1 MPTIADICHSDSHL
15 SDVQIHILEKSEP
28 FLQFAADL
36 AQRRLAL
43 FVPSSKEGFLVS
55 AAVRKPLFAAEGK
68 ADTSV
73 GAIVACGDEP
83 VIVDVFTQRRS
94 LTAHKEVDYGRTES
108 MTVYPFVDNGGKVIA
123 VLSFTGEVAA
133 DKQLLTETAFSILQV
148 PASADE
154 AGLYGRLSVQDG
166 VIIVD
171 KGGRII
177 YADDTAEKIMRLRG
191 RTSPLKGESVF
202 TDFADLSAARHALVT
217 RQGTTEEI
225 NSPESSLT
233 LRAIPLVRGGKLFQ
247 LVLVLTERTEIRR
260 KEEEL
265 QVKHSVIKEI
275 HHRVKNNLQ
284 TVAGILRMQMRRVE
298 HEEARDALQEALN
311 RILGIALVHDT
322 LAYGE
327 EERIDLAKLGESLL
341 GLTVSSL
348 TEIRE
353 RIRTHF
359 NGEAIFVSSGV
370 GVSAALILNELLTN
384 SVLHGFSDDG
394 CGDIYLSVKR
404 RNGQCILV
412 VTDTGKGMEPGI
424 DGKKRLGLEIVKTV
438 AEKDLHGSFSI
449 CANQPCGTTATVT
462 FPYIEE

>member
-1 MPTIADICHSDSHL
+1 
-15 SDVQIHILEKSEP
+15 
-28 FLQFAADL
+28 
-36 AQRRLAL
+36 
-43 FVPSSKEGFLVS
+43 
-55 AAVRKPLFAAEGK
+55 
-68 ADTSV
+68 
-73 GAIVACGDEP
+73 
-83 VIVDVFTQRRS
+83 
-94 LTAHKEVDYGRTES
+94 
-108 MTVYPFVDNGGKVIA
+108 
-123 VLSFTGEVAA
+123 
-133 DKQLLTETAFSILQV
+133 
-148 PASADE
+148 
-154 AGLYGRLSVQDG
+154 
-166 VIIVD
+166 
-171 KGGRII
+171 
-177 YADDTAEKIMRLRG
+177 
-191 RTSPLKGESVF
+191 
-202 TDFADLSAARHALVT
+202 
-217 RQGTTEEI
+217 
-225 NSPESSLT
+225 
-233 LRAIPLVRGGKLFQ
+233 
-247 LVLVLTERTEIRR
+247 
-260 KEEEL
+260 
-265 QVKHSVIKEI
+265 
-275 HHRVKNNLQ
+275 
-284 TVAGILRMQMRRVE
+284 MQMRRVE

-404 RNGQCILV
+404 QNGQCILV

-449 CANQPCGTTATVT
+449 CANQPCGTTATVA

>member
-83 VIVDVFTQRRS
+83 VIADVFTQRRS

-133 DKQLLTETAFSILQV
+133 DKRLLTETAFSILQV

-260 KEEEL
+260 K
-265 QVKHSVIKEI
+265 
-275 HHRVKNNLQ
+275 
-284 TVAGILRMQMRRVE
+284 
-298 HEEARDALQEALN
+298 
-311 RILGIALVHDT
+311 
-322 LAYGE
+322 
-327 EERIDLAKLGESLL
+327 
-341 GLTVSSL
+341 
-348 TEIRE
+348 
-353 RIRTHF
+353 
-359 NGEAIFVSSGV
+359 
-370 GVSAALILNELLTN
+370 
-384 SVLHGFSDDG
+384 
-394 CGDIYLSVKR
+394 
-404 RNGQCILV
+404 
-412 VTDTGKGMEPGI
+412 
-424 DGKKRLGLEIVKTV
+424 
-438 AEKDLHGSFSI
+438 
-449 CANQPCGTTATVT
+449 
-462 FPYIEE
+462 